1 MLAEQPLTSSSDK
14 YTTALLMDNTPANQ
28 YSLVTLLVKTAA
40 LGNYTGPGTA
50 NADLPGSMVNVPGI
64 LAPGMYNGEQVNLL
78 PYFNGGLKST
88 NRGGM
93 PVSLNFLDNGTPS
106 TLRAHVPMRNKLTL
120 FISGAH
126 I

>member
-1 MLAEQPLTSSSDK
+1 MSCHVLTIQALTGNSDK
-14 YTTALLMDNTPANQ
+14 YTKALLMDNTPANQ
-28 YSLVTLLVKTAA
+28 YTLVTLLVKTAA
-40 LGNYTGPGTA
+40 LGNYTGPGTG
-50 NADLPGSMVNVPGI
+50 NPTLPGSMVNVPGI

-106 TLRAHVPMRNKLTL
+106 K
-120 FISGAH
+120 S
-126 I
+126 